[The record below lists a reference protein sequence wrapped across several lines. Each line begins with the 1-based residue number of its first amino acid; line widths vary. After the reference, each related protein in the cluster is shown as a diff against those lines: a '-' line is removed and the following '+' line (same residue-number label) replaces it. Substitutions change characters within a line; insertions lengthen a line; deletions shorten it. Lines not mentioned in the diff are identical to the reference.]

1 MNLAD
6 ISFQVSDDV
15 YQKFTSLSG
24 DVHPLHTDQKFAKSK
39 GFRDIV
45 VQGNVLNCF
54 ISYIIGMHLQL
65 EKVMIVNQSI
75 NFRKPIFI
83 EDNLTFKLSIKDK
96 LDFLPGVELSFKCLR
111 NTENVASGT
120 ILIKTDL

>member
-1 MNLAD
+1 
-6 ISFQVSDDV
+6 VSDDV

-24 DVHPLHTDQKFAKSK
+24 DVHPLHTDKEFAKSK

-45 VQGNVLNCF
+45 VQGNVLNSF

-65 EKVMIVNQSI
+65 ENVMIINQNI

-83 EDNLTFKLSIKDK
+83 GDYLTFTLSIKDK
-96 LDFLPGVELSFKCLR
+96 LEFLPGVELSFKCLR
-111 NTENVASGT
+111 NSENVASGT

>member
-6 ISFQVSDDV
+6 ISFQVSIDV

-24 DVHPLHTDQKFAKSK
+24 DVHPLHTDEEFAKSK
-39 GFRDIV
+39 GFKDIV
-45 VQGNVLNCF
+45 VQGNLLNCF

-65 EKVMIVNQSI
+65 ENVMIVNQSV

-83 EDNLTFKLSIKDK
+83 GDYLTFKLSIKGE
-96 LDFLPGVELSFKCLR
+96 LEFLPGVELSFKCLR
-111 NTENVASGT
+111 NTENVANGS

>member
-1 MNLAD
+1 
-6 ISFQVSDDV
+6 VSKDV
-15 YQKFTSLSG
+15 YEKFTSLSG
-24 DVHPLHTDQKFAKSK
+24 DIHPLHTDEQFAKSK
-39 GFRDIV
+39 GFKDIV
-45 VQGNVLNCF
+45 VQGNLLNCF

-65 EKVMIVNQSI
+65 ESVMIINQSI

-83 EDNLTFKLSIKDK
+83 GDYLTFQLATKDK

-120 ILIKTDL
+120 ILLKTDL

>member
-1 MNLAD
+1 LNLAD
-6 ISFQVSDDV
+6 ISFKVSKDV
-15 YQKFTSLSG
+15 YEKFTSLSG
-24 DVHPLHTDQKFAKSK
+24 DIHPLHTDEQFAKSK
-39 GFRDIV
+39 GFKDIV
-45 VQGNVLNCF
+45 VQGNLLNCF

-65 EKVMIVNQSI
+65 ENVMIINQSI

-83 EDNLTFKLSIKDK
+83 GDYLTFQLATKDK
-96 LDFLPGVELSFKCLR
+96 LDFLPGVELSFKCIR

>member
-1 MNLAD
+1 LNLAD
-6 ISFQVSDDV
+6 ISFQVSIDV

-24 DVHPLHTDQKFAKSK
+24 DVHPLHTDEEFAKSK
-39 GFRDIV
+39 GFKDIV
-45 VQGNVLNCF
+45 VQGNLLNCF

-65 EKVMIVNQSI
+65 ENVMIVNQSV

-83 EDNLTFKLSIKDK
+83 GDYLTFKLSIKGE
-96 LDFLPGVELSFKCLR
+96 LEFLPGVELSFKCLR
-111 NTENVASGT
+111 NTENVANGS

>member
-1 MNLAD
+1 LNLAD

-24 DVHPLHTDQKFAKSK
+24 DVHPLHTDKEFAKSK

-45 VQGNVLNCF
+45 VQGNVLNSF

-65 EKVMIVNQSI
+65 ENVMIINQNI

-83 EDNLTFKLSIKDK
+83 GDYLTFTLSIKDK
-96 LDFLPGVELSFKCLR
+96 LEFLPGVELSFKCLR
-111 NTENVASGT
+111 NSENVASGT

>member
-6 ISFQVSDDV
+6 ISFRVSNDV
-15 YQKFTSLSG
+15 YEKFTSLSG
-24 DVHPLHTDQKFAKSK
+24 DVHPLHTDEKFATSK
-39 GFRDIV
+39 GFKDIV
-45 VQGNVLNCF
+45 VQGNLLNCF

-65 EKVMIVNQSI
+65 EKVMIINQSI

-83 EDNLTFKLSIKDK
+83 GDSLTFKLSIKDK
-96 LDFLPGVELSFKCLR
+96 LDFLPGVELSFNCLR
-111 NTENVASGT
+111 NTEMVANGT